1 MERSEETDERL
12 AVLAGGGDLPA
23 FRELVERHKSY
34 IFTLLFQMIGHRET
48 AEDIS
53 QEVFLKLHRS
63 LGQYRAEAKFTTW
76 LYRIAANAAA
86 DYKRS
91 KAHNPIL
98 KLLRLGK
105 DPTVIPTTTPTD
117 EDPER
122 HLIEKEGQA
131 LIQKLIGALPE
142 KYKLILFLYHYRQLS
157 AQEISIIAGL
167 PVKTV
172 ETRLY
177 RGKALLKDKW
187 MEANPNEIRSV
198 ME

>member
-1 MERSEETDERL
+1 MEPSEETDERL

-48 AEDIS
+48 AEDLS

-76 LYRIAANAAA
+76 LYRIAANTAT

-91 KAHNPIL
+91 KARNPIL
-98 KLLRLGK
+98 KLLRLSK
-105 DPTVIPTTTPTD
+105 DPTLIPPTTPAD
-117 EDPER
+117 QDPER
-122 HLIEKEGQA
+122 HLVEKEGQA
-131 LIQKLIGALPE
+131 LMQELVSALPE

-157 AQEISIIAGL
+157 VQEIAMIAQL

-177 RGKALLKDKW
+177 RGKAHLKNKW
-187 MEANPNEIRSV
+187 MEANPHEIRSV